1 MTVTLA
7 LILCLLPLGI
17 LKAEKKIKSIKLLGS
32 VVVCY
37 LVGVLLGNML
47 PVVMVRPVAMQISE
61 VSVMLA
67 IPLLLFTTDLLSWGK
82 LAKST
87 LISFLLVII
96 SVMVMGVLSF
106 ILFRDQVPHA
116 AKISGMLV
124 GVFTGGTPNLVAIGK
139 ALAVEESVFLLLNG
153 ADLLLG
159 GVFLLIL
166 MTVGKKL
173 FSFCLPAF
181 VPSLSVQMVEAHEH
195 NDWQKMQLPQQFKFG
210 IQLVLLSVLVVGVSL
225 GSSHLFFNELFVPY
239 IILVMT
245 ALAIGLSCWQRVRA
259 MPGSYELGQYFLLV
273 FCVAIGSSANLQE
286 IINSSGIYI
295 AYVAVMLL
303 GSSLLHLLLCT
314 LFKIDRDTA
323 LITAVAAIYGPPF
336 VGAFATLLNN
346 REIIVTGVTCGLIGY
361 ALGNYLGIGLYYLL
375 TV

>member
-1 MTVTLA
+1 M
-7 LILCLLPLGI
+7 
-17 LKAEKKIKSIKLLGS
+17 EKISHL
-32 VVVCY
+32 
-37 LVGVLLGNML
+37 NTNQ
-47 PVVMVRPVAMQISE
+47 VRQ
-61 VSVMLA
+61 
-67 IPLLLFTTDLLSWGK
+67 F
-82 LAKST
+82 
-87 LISFLLVII
+87 ISFSLVIV

-106 ILFRDQVPHA
+106 LLFRDQVPHA

-181 VPSLSVQMVEAHEH
+181 VPSLSVQMVQGHEH
-195 NDWQKMQLPQQFKFG
+195 HDWQKLKFKQQLKFG
-210 IQLVLLSVLVVGVSL
+210 TQLVLLSVLVVALSL
-225 GSSHLFFNELFVPY
+225 GSSHLFFKELFVPY

-245 ALAIGLSCWQRVRA
+245 ALAIGLSCWQLVRG

-286 IINSSGIYI
+286 IINSSSIYI

-336 VGAFATLLNN
+336 IGAFATLLNN

-361 ALGNYLGIGLYYLL
+361 ALGNYLEIGLYYLL